1 MSLTNIEK
9 LEFLG
14 FQFWQKKVSDDFN
27 AKEAKNCFVA
37 IQSILFCFSN
47 RSLSENNFEYVERF
61 MTSIA
66 ITLNSQEPCKF
77 LDLAPRNI
85 SVDKIIQFGGSSNK
99 ELLEKEFPD
108 AKLTLL
114 PSFEDLF
121 SNSQLKKELWVSI
134 KD

>member
-1 MSLTNIEK
+1 
-9 LEFLG
+9 
-14 FQFWQKKVSDDFN
+14 
-27 AKEAKNCFVA
+27 
-37 IQSILFCFSN
+37 
-47 RSLSENNFEYVERF
+47 
-61 MTSIA
+61 
-66 ITLNSQEPCKF
+66 
-77 LDLAPRNI
+77 LAPRNI

-114 PSFEDLF
+114 ASFEDLF